1 MTHADIIS
9 VIEAYAS
16 PTLQESWDNT
26 GWQVTP
32 SGTTDLC
39 TGVIT
44 CLDITPAVVDEARA
58 KGCNLIISHHPLIF
72 RGLRSITGAG
82 NAEQAV
88 ISAIRSGI
96 AIYSSHTALD
106 STPGGVSHELGSRLG
121 LTDMRPL
128 SPSSVSPDAGL
139 GVIGTISGG
148 ITRAAFIETVKRA
161 YDAPTVRVTQG
172 PRETGD
178 IHTVA
183 LCSGSGGEFI
193 TTAITL
199 RADAYITSDVRYHD
213 FLDHG
218 QKIIII
224 DTGHFESEIC
234 TKSIFSRIISQK
246 FPNFA
251 VHMATCEQNPVAYI

>member
-39 TGVIT
+39 TGVMT

-106 STPGGVSHELGSRLG
+106 STQGGVSHELGSRLG

-161 YDAPTVRVTQG
+161 YDAPTVR
-172 PRETGD
+172 
-178 IHTVA
+178 
-183 LCSGSGGEFI
+183 EFI

>member
-39 TGVIT
+39 TGVMT

-58 KGCNLIISHHPLIF
+58 KGCNL
-72 RGLRSITGAG
+72 
-82 NAEQAV
+82 V

-139 GVIGTISGG
+139 GIIGTIPGG

-172 PRETGD
+172 PRETGN

-193 TTAITL
+193 TTAISL

-251 VHMATCEQNPVAYI
+251 VHMATCEQNPVAYV

>member
-148 ITRAAFIETVKRA
+148 ITRAAFIETVKEHMTHRPCA
-161 YDAPTVRVTQG
+161 SRKAPARPATSTPWPSAAVR
-172 PRETGD
+172 
-178 IHTVA
+178 
-183 LCSGSGGEFI
+183 GGEFI